1 MEWSIAQPQEM
12 AMVLAILDRMGGSL
26 LIQAASVSTPCLFE

>member
-1 MEWSIAQPQEM
+1 MWCIIAISLEM

-26 LIQAASVSTPCLFE
+26 LIQAASVSTPYLFE